1 MGEVKGGGSLHLS
14 CNGSVNSK
22 RVHPLLVF
30 VRKSLPGG
38 GEFVNSSR
46 SG

>member
-1 MGEVKGGGSLHLS
+1 MGEVTCGGSLHLS
-14 CNGSVNSK
+14 CNGSVNFK
-22 RVHPLLVF
+22 RVHPLLAF

-38 GEFVNSSR
+38 GAFVNSSR